1 MDKQKRNYTQDIEK
15 LRMKK
20 DKEEEA
26 VEEAKKLRNEIE
38 QEMGKSF
45 EMIEER
51 QNEVKDFLH
60 QREKEEEEHKR
71 RAADIVKRL
80 QNGMMDIED
89 NIKNKPINRKSKPE
103 EQQELIKTDEDN
115 SRRFGNFHMNSTQT
129 EIIKQVSQHI
139 QTTPDELDALLQN
152 QGANLNKK
160 RIKEEDIPDVIE
172 AIKENLVEKMKLKLA
187 DEQEKNEDKTKGNNE
202 ISNEKKKDLPFI
214 RNEIEAV
221 SKDGGTLSDDDL
233 QYRDDFESDQLPRKL
248 TELARSLIDNKIN
261 DEEVPEAIRDKIGE
275 NKNQLVSG
283 LLENVVNVD
292 EIPGVSENASDDLQE
307 AYASMQT
314 DFNNLADFVS
324 GNGKYE
330 DDVGEARLTR
340 CRELCKEID
349 KIEMDLE
356 ELNGEI
362 ISLQDSENKGDEFV
376 DHSEY
381 GQKQEMSEGT
391 GTVERQVAEFDPTY
405 ADDNGIYNG
414 KDAPAKE
421 VGNRKL
427 AELIRSKVNAD
438 AKLNLKLDNLRL
450 MLGQRQQNTTL
461 QTNSSLADSDTEGKE
476 KKDMAALENTQLR
489 LQKELDHAYR
499 ANKKLAKEN
508 ERLLQEAGAVK
519 DAMDVDEELFGG
531 RFDIPRWQNERQL
544 REKLTKAEEGIG
556 EELFDAIVN
565 SKTQRKKSLE
575 KVKDFELLQIENK
588 TVADLLKLYKEN
600 EGTLSEQLTSAD
612 VTNAI
617 NDIVNIKRTDTNR
630 LMEDLQNEAKKTD
643 ELIVDQEVLAQ
654 ETENELNELIKQRLD
669 EISDANER
677 QEEIANLEKKIVTMN
692 DAINNCF
699 LAKDR
704 DTVLGNLD
712 DKIAEID
719 RQIEL
724 IGVEL
729 KKGSERENG
738 VGDEDLR
745 ETERLRKM
753 LERLRPYAAEEER
766 MDENGV
772 KSYQVPAEVEVDD
785 IIKEKLKLLQQYDEQ
800 QKEEKQGSDRAL
812 NGRQVQLSLG
822 ISNGLETSIDGE
834 NVEASNDETIL
845 RNAKQLEN
853 IKNEL
858 ELTDEEIEAMDIR
871 AEEIPFLKDAISSMK
886 NSIAEMNEDVDKAR
900 SRSLERNETNELLEK
915 IEEQI
920 ETLKEELLDTALKG
934 TENNQAH
941 KVTDNK
947 LEEITRENANE
958 KVKKLC
964 EMLERERARVAE
976 VIANTQ
982 DLAEDITSSNRL
994 KFVEFKSRYES
1005 KTNEIKT
1012 EMEERLDAV
1021 NRVLRDASEEL
1032 MSSKNEGDNEG
1043 KSKILEEKKEKLAK
1057 LKEGIAQVMN
1067 DLEGIKTFE
1076 KEGQIGDLQDS
1087 DAEELL
1093 YKIEAIEISI
1103 ERMGRTIEDAK
1114 GYSKTLDTLLKRQDR
1129 MKESLEGVKHE
1140 LARLRDNM
1148 ARDLSDLQFERKRTE
1163 VEIKEIL
1170 GEGEIENEGEKEAI
1184 LELIGS
1190 FAESSDVSKEE
1201 QELERYIMQRERLAK
1216 DYEDFD
1222 KLGGLTERDGRFI
1235 EDMIQ
1240 SVELDINDALEEIDE
1255 VCKGYEFD
1263 NNLAFNKVYLNN
1275 MVEQRSGLHCALQQL
1290 GKIIDGFMINAVDD
1304 GQEQG
1309 GKESQQQMNFE
1320 ELQKLAEAK
1329 ISLID
1334 DKLHTLNSILENP
1347 VLKNGAKNRGDI
1359 EGESREDAMYGE
1371 IDSKEILAI
1380 IREVKEEFDSIIMTE
1395 EPDADWKGLTDSL
1408 ANEIKLR
1415 DDIDAEI
1422 SSLFNKREEL
1432 MENYVHN
1439 INNEAFKN
1447 EEENNLGKISEIDR
1461 KIKDLDN
1468 KFVDALLS
1476 CKGAQD
1482 ANGDKTD
1489 DVLKKLFAER
1499 DVTMRLLFALKTKE
1513 GQRRYTTEGELIANN
1528 ASSLRKDLEEQL
1540 QSLDSRILEHKSG
1553 DQLEKIERVQSPNL
1567 LAVMKKIQDETETLK
1582 NEVENDK
1589 IFLREYKPQDLITEK
1604 GEEVDALGLTS
1615 DEESEDA
1622 IEAKM
1627 ADIKVRIVDL
1637 EDKRTEILL
1646 TEREAD
1652 EEDEIEAT
1660 EMIQKIHD
1668 MENALKDFEK
1678 KLRILEK
1685 KEDLERK
1692 IKIIENYSEISS
1704 EDTDGDKVQE
1714 KYDMSLEALEGVYRT
1729 IEGFM
1734 VAIENEL
1741 EKQSA
1746 LASKDRQRENLKH
1759 KETDELHDVL
1769 RFKIEDLLKERMDI
1783 EQNREKIANEIQDQ
1797 GQLQKLV
1804 DERKDIIEKLNDI
1817 YKVYDNELAN
1827 TNLPKCIYDKR
1838 QDYLHGKQKRK
1849 FLELKKQEIARCLED
1864 LEVEKVASLENS
1876 TSGFSDIEE
1885 TEEKLEIMAK
1895 ENREKDEII
1904 DNLGQKISA
1913 LEKELEILNDE
1924 FHKNEECML
1933 EEIDKNN
1940 KEISTLTGQLDA
1952 ERNKNKEMEEQIR
1965 MLDKLKE
1972 ELKTK
1977 GRRVVK
1983 IENENIKSMS
1993 PTREDLIGE
2002 EKEPGDS
2009 NDLRHEIDKIS
2020 AVEEIMKLAAELIS
2034 ENERKTAE
2042 CDELETE
2049 KGELADISEEL
2060 LAECQELKED
2070 NEKWKKKLKEIED
2083 KTEKIEHEKVDLQQK
2098 LERIKDDSYDLTQ
2111 ENEKLKNALEIA
2123 ITDYETVQDDVS
2135 NLRQEN
2141 SSIND
2146 EIQIL
2151 KTQLEL
2157 NGKEKENRKQQFVDK
2172 EQEIVACESRVLLNE
2187 SDSAIDV
2194 EEFNDKGEKDAP
2206 YSKAMQED
2214 PAKIETARLLAEIKS
2229 LSSANEILDDKI
2241 LQEQKKR
2248 KSLDEKNKNLDSLLN
2263 EQNREIEEHR
2273 TSEAQLRSVNK
2284 DLEMQNED
2292 LEYKVKRSM
2301 RENDA
2306 VLSRLRELEE
2316 ERDKLLGILDQ
2327 LKGKLKEERKKS
2339 LDEKQAF
2346 DEELRSKADEV
2357 SRLKSNSEQEKE
2369 QLEKTMLS
2377 KDRKLKKLEFQLD
2390 EEKEAYEELQRNF
2403 DRVKK
2408 AKESILTDYEKQLQ
2422 NLQEEIARH
2431 KKQEAALDFENL
2443 AKKDEIAL
2451 LKEKLNKINKQC
2463 KQQREEIERLTSENR
2478 NQMNAYN
2485 NQAKEAENKE
2495 AEIQQLEDKN
2505 RELHLVINRRN
2516 ERIEELEESLQRKS
2530 RMDGKI
2536 DSEYEVI
2543 QKVYEEKLQ
2552 TAKKDLQAKELDNES
2567 IRKMC
2572 ANMKEKLNQKDVE
2585 MSQMMSEYQRES
2597 RGLRN
2602 KISELELEV
2611 ENTKTRNEM
2620 KRADAENLIEKTE
2633 KQLAEK
2639 SEKAN
2644 VRERENEKLK
2654 MDVRHLEALLT
2665 QIKERRENEIKSLE
2679 MRVEDMEDRNKTL
2692 KERNVKMQEKLT
2704 KEIEEKEE
2712 LKIIKRN
2719 YLIVK
2724 DKNAVLKEKVLEL
2737 SQNIEAKIEAERLN
2751 KELQKAKEDY
2761 EKLKNESVKVI
2772 KHSSDMKNEIKRLK
2786 NQVSLVKKE
2795 SEKEQKLLVENLEN
2809 EFRKKIEE
2817 MIRSNLQEKEKLLD
2831 MWDEERDNWEE
2842 EMKEEMEK
2850 SRYELERKLKEQKRD
2865 MESEHMNRFSK
2876 MMNENNRVVNE
2887 LNERLKE
2894 LENERY
2900 RMERKFDE
2908 EISSRENQFVGEK
2921 EYMAMMIREL
2931 LRNIIDNKSK
2941 QSQMKQSHIKEV
2953 KIIEDKYEHDK
2964 KNMDMRLKEELQL
2977 LREKVTEMLRKD
2989 VGGRNSPR
2997 VYSKMDD
3004 ELLLDFVPRKLR

>member
-1 MDKQKRNYTQDIEK
+1 MDKQKKNAKRDYTQDIEK
-15 LRMKK
+15 LRMTK

-38 QEMGKSF
+38 KEMGKSF

-89 NIKNKPINRKSKPE
+89 NIKNKPINRKSKSE
-103 EQQELIKTDEDN
+103 EQQELIKTDEYN
-115 SRRFGNFHMNSTQT
+115 SRRFGDFHTNSTQT
-129 EIIKQVSQHI
+129 EIIEQVSQHI

-152 QGANLNKK
+152 QGANLNKN

-172 AIKENLVEKMKLKLA
+172 AIKENLIEKMKLKLA
-187 DEQEKNEDKTKGNNE
+187 DEQEKNEGKTKKNDE
-202 ISNEKKKDLPFI
+202 INNEKKKDLPLKI
-214 RNEIEAV
+214 SKINETEAV
-221 SKDGGTLSDDDL
+221 SKDGETLCDDDL
-233 QYRDDFESDQLPRKL
+233 QYHDNFKSDQLPRKL
-248 TELARSLIDNKIN
+248 TELAKSLVDSKIN
-261 DEEVPEAIRDKIGE
+261 DDELPEVIRDTIEE
-275 NKNQLVSG
+275 NKNQLVIG
-283 LLENVVNVD
+283 LLENVRNAD

-307 AYASMQT
+307 TYAAMQT

-324 GNGKYE
+324 ANGKYE

-349 KIEMDLE
+349 KIERDLE
-356 ELNGEI
+356 DLNGEI
-362 ISLQDSENKGDEFV
+362 INLQDSENKGDEFV
-376 DHSEY
+376 DHSEN
-381 GQKQEMSEGT
+381 GRKQETSEGT

-414 KDAPAKE
+414 KEAPAKE
-421 VGNRKL
+421 VGNREL
-427 AELIRSKVNAD
+427 AELIRNKVNAD
-438 AKLNLKLDNLRL
+438 AKLNSKLDDLRL
-450 MLGQRQQNTTL
+450 MLGQRQQNTML
-461 QTNSSLADSDTEGKE
+461 QTNPSLAGSHTEGKE
-476 KKDMAALENTQLR
+476 KKDMAASENTHLR

-499 ANKKLAKEN
+499 ANKMLAKEN
-508 ERLLQEAGAVK
+508 ERLLQKAGDARDAK
-519 DAMDVDEELFGG
+519 DFDEVIFG
-531 RFDIPRWQNERQL
+531 RTFDIPRWQNERQL
-544 REKLTKAEEGIG
+544 RDKLTKAEEGIG

-565 SKTQRKKSLE
+565 SKTQQKKPIE

-588 TVADLLKLYKEN
+588 TVADLLKLYKEK
-600 EGTLSEQLTSAD
+600 EGTLSEQLAAAD

-617 NDIVNIKRTDTNR
+617 NDIVNVKRTDTNR

-643 ELIVDQEVLAQ
+643 DLIVDHEVLAQ
-654 ETENELNELIKQRLD
+654 RTENELNELIKQRID

-677 QEEIANLEKKIVTMN
+677 QEEIADLEKKLVMVN

-699 LAKDR
+699 LANDR

-719 RQIEL
+719 KQIEL
-724 IGVEL
+724 IGMEL
-729 KKGSERENG
+729 KKDLERENG
-738 VGDEDLR
+738 VSDEDLR
-745 ETERLRKM
+745 ETERLKKM
-753 LERLRPYAAEEER
+753 LEKLKLYAAEEIR
-766 MDENGV
+766 KDEDGM
-772 KSYQVPAEVEVDD
+772 KSYQVPTEVEVDE
-785 IIKEKLKLLQQYDEQ
+785 IIEEKLKLLRQCDQQ
-800 QKEEKQGSDRAL
+800 QKEKIPGSDRAV
-812 NGRQVQLSLG
+812 NGRQVRLTLG
-822 ISNGLETSIDGE
+822 LSNGLETSIDGE
-834 NVEASNDETIL
+834 NVEASDDETIL
-845 RNAKQLEN
+845 KNAKQLEN

-858 ELTDEEIEAMDIR
+858 ELTDEEIEAMDIGK
-871 AEEIPFLKDAISSMK
+871 EEIPFLKDAISSMK
-886 NSIAEMNEDVDKAR
+886 NSIAEMNGNVDKAK

-920 ETLKEELLDTALKG
+920 ENLKEELLYTALKG

-941 KVTDNK
+941 KVTNNK
-947 LEEITRENANE
+947 PEEITRENANE
-958 KVKKLC
+958 KVKNLC
-964 EMLERERARVAE
+964 EMLEREKARVAE

-982 DLAEDITSSNRL
+982 DLAKGITSSNGL
-994 KFVEFKSRYES
+994 KFVEFKNRYET
-1005 KTNEIKT
+1005 KTNEIKA

-1021 NRVLRDASEEL
+1021 NRVLRDASDVL
-1032 MSSKNEGDNEG
+1032 VSSKNEGDNEE

-1103 ERMGRTIEDAK
+1103 DRMGRTIEDAK
-1114 GYSKTLDTLLKRQDR
+1114 GDSKTLDTLLKRQDR

-1140 LARLRDNM
+1140 LTRLKDNM
-1148 ARDLSDLQFERKRTE
+1148 TKDLSDLQFERKRTE

-1190 FAESSDVSKEE
+1190 FAGSSDASKEE
-1201 QELERYIMQRERLAK
+1201 QELERYLLQRKRLAK

-1222 KLGGLTERDGRFI
+1222 KLGGLTERDGRFL

-1240 SVELDINDALEEIDE
+1240 STELDINDALEEIDE
-1255 VCKGYEFD
+1255 VCKGYQFD
-1263 NNLAFNKVYLNN
+1263 NDLAFNKVYLNN

-1290 GKIIDGFMINAVDD
+1290 GKIIDGFMIPAVDD
-1304 GQEQG
+1304 AQEQG
-1309 GKESQQQMNFE
+1309 RKESEQQMNFE
-1320 ELQKLAEAK
+1320 ELQKLAETK
-1329 ISLID
+1329 INLID

-1347 VLKNGAKNRGDI
+1347 VLKNVAKNRGDVVS
-1359 EGESREDAMYGE
+1359 ESREDAMYGD
-1371 IDSKEILAI
+1371 IDSEEILAI
-1380 IREVKEEFDSIIMTE
+1380 IREVKEEFDSIIMTK

-1422 SSLFNKREEL
+1422 SSLFDKREEL
-1432 MENYVHN
+1432 IVNYVHN
-1439 INNEAFKN
+1439 VNNEDLQN
-1447 EEENNLGKISEIDR
+1447 EGENNLGKISEIDR

-1468 KFVDALLS
+1468 KFVDTLLS
-1476 CKGAQD
+1476 SKGAQD
-1482 ANGDKTD
+1482 ATGDKTD
-1489 DVLKKLFAER
+1489 DDLKKLFAER
-1499 DVTMRLLFALKTKE
+1499 DLTMRLLFALKTKE
-1513 GQRRYTTEGELIANN
+1513 GQRRYTAERELTANN
-1528 ASSLRKDLEEQL
+1528 ASSLRKDLEERL
-1540 QSLDSRILEHKSG
+1540 QSLDSRILERKSG
-1553 DQLEKIERVQSPNL
+1553 GQLEKIERVQSPNL
-1567 LAVMKKIQDETETLK
+1567 LAVMKKIHDETETLK

-1589 IFLREYKPQDLITEK
+1589 IFLREYKPHNLITEK
-1604 GEEVDALGLTS
+1604 GETVDALGLTS
-1615 DEESEDA
+1615 DEESEEV

-1627 ADIKVRIVDL
+1627 ADIKARIEDL
-1637 EDKRTEILL
+1637 EDKRTEVLL
-1646 TEREAD
+1646 TEKETD
-1652 EEDEIEAT
+1652 EEDEIEEM

-1692 IKIIENYSEISS
+1692 MKIIENYSEITS
-1704 EDTDGDKVQE
+1704 EDTDGNKVQK
-1714 KYDMSLEALEGVYRT
+1714 KYDMSLEALDGVDRI
-1729 IEGFM
+1729 IEGFV

-1741 EKQSA
+1741 GKQSA
-1746 LASKDRQRENLKH
+1746 LAQKDKQREDLKH
-1759 KETDELHDVL
+1759 IETDELHDVL
-1769 RFKIEDLLKERMDI
+1769 RFKIEDLIKERMSI
-1783 EQNREKIANEIQDQ
+1783 EQNREKIVNEIQDQ

-1817 YKVYDNELAN
+1817 YKVYDDELAN
-1827 TNLPKCIYDKR
+1827 TSLHKCICDKR
-1838 QDYLHGKQKRK
+1838 QDYLHDKQKRK

-1864 LEVEKVASLENS
+1864 LDTVDSLENS

-1885 TEEKLEIMAK
+1885 TEEKIEVMAK
-1895 ENREKDEII
+1895 ENKEKDEII
-1904 DNLGQKISA
+1904 DNLGQKIAA

-1924 FHKNEECML
+1924 FHKNEEYML

-1940 KEISTLTGQLDA
+1940 EEISTLTGQLDA
-1952 ERNKNKEMEEQIR
+1952 ERNKNKEMEDQIR

-1983 IENENIKSMS
+1983 IENENIQSMS

-2020 AVEEIMKLAAELIS
+2020 AVEEIMKLAAEFIS
-2034 ENERKTAE
+2034 ENERKTAQ

-2060 LAECQELKED
+2060 LAECQELRVD
-2070 NEKWKKKLKEIED
+2070 IEKWKKKLKETED
-2083 KTEKIEHEKVDLQQK
+2083 KTEKIEHEKVIMEQK
-2098 LERIKDDSYDLTQ
+2098 LERIKDDNNDLAQ
-2111 ENEKLKNALEIA
+2111 ENEKLKNELEMV
-2123 ITDYETVQDDVS
+2123 ITDYETVQDNVS
-2135 NLRQEN
+2135 NLRKKN
-2141 SSIND
+2141 SSLNY

-2157 NGKEKENRKQQFVDK
+2157 NEKEKENRKQPFVDK
-2172 EQEIVACESRVLLNE
+2172 EQEIIACESRVLLNE

-2206 YSKAMQED
+2206 YGKAMQED
-2214 PAKIETARLLAEIKS
+2214 QAKIETARLLAEIKS

-2241 LQEQKKR
+2241 LLEQQKR
-2248 KSLDEKNKNLDSLLN
+2248 NSLDEKNKKLELLLN

-2273 TSEAQLRSVNK
+2273 TSEAQLRFVNK

-2292 LEYKVKRSM
+2292 LEYKIKKSM
-2301 RENDA
+2301 RENDGA
-2306 VLSRLRELEE
+2306 LGRLRELEE

-2346 DEELRSKADEV
+2346 DEELRSRADEF
-2357 SRLKSNSEQEKE
+2357 SRLESNSEKEKE
-2369 QLEKTMLS
+2369 QREKTMLS

-2408 AKESILTDYEKQLQ
+2408 AKESILTDSEKQLQ
-2422 NLQEEIARH
+2422 NLQEELARH
-2431 KKQEAALDFENL
+2431 RKQETALDLENSG
-2443 AKKDEIAL
+2443 KKDEIAL

-2463 KQQREEIERLTSENR
+2463 QQQRDEIERLTSENR
-2478 NQMNAYN
+2478 NQMNACI
-2485 NQAKEAENKE
+2485 NQAKEAENQLKIDANELDKFKKRFKEMKKDKE

-2505 RELHLVINRRN
+2505 RELNLGINKKD

-2530 RMDGKI
+2530 RMGGKI
-2536 DSEYEVI
+2536 DPEHEVI

-2552 TAKKDLQAKELDNES
+2552 TAKRDLQAKELDNES
-2567 IRKMC
+2567 IRKKC

-2585 MSQMMSEYQRES
+2585 MSQMMSEFQRES

-2611 ENTKTRNEM
+2611 ENTK
-2620 KRADAENLIEKTE
+2620 
-2633 KQLAEK
+2633 
-2639 SEKAN
+2639 
-2644 VRERENEKLK
+2644 
-2654 MDVRHLEALLT
+2654 
-2665 QIKERRENEIKSLE
+2665 
-2679 MRVEDMEDRNKTL
+2679 
-2692 KERNVKMQEKLT
+2692 VK
-2704 KEIEEKEE
+2704 
-2712 LKIIKRN
+2712 
-2719 YLIVK
+2719 
-2724 DKNAVLKEKVLEL
+2724 
-2737 SQNIEAKIEAERLN
+2737 
-2751 KELQKAKEDY
+2751 
-2761 EKLKNESVKVI
+2761 
-2772 KHSSDMKNEIKRLK
+2772 
-2786 NQVSLVKKE
+2786 
-2795 SEKEQKLLVENLEN
+2795 
-2809 EFRKKIEE
+2809 
-2817 MIRSNLQEKEKLLD
+2817 
-2831 MWDEERDNWEE
+2831 
-2842 EMKEEMEK
+2842 
-2850 SRYELERKLKEQKRD
+2850 
-2865 MESEHMNRFSK
+2865 
-2876 MMNENNRVVNE
+2876 
-2887 LNERLKE
+2887 
-2894 LENERY
+2894 
-2900 RMERKFDE
+2900 
-2908 EISSRENQFVGEK
+2908 
-2921 EYMAMMIREL
+2921 
-2931 LRNIIDNKSK
+2931 
-2941 QSQMKQSHIKEV
+2941 
-2953 KIIEDKYEHDK
+2953 
-2964 KNMDMRLKEELQL
+2964 
-2977 LREKVTEMLRKD
+2977 
-2989 VGGRNSPR
+2989 
-2997 VYSKMDD
+2997 
-3004 ELLLDFVPRKLR
+3004 